1 MIDIDSL
8 IAHQIE
14 VEPYS
19 LEDDFDKLKKA
30 DFSDGLYRNGE
41 EYHGFQ
47 LLLRQ
52 TMQHPI
58 LSKKQEQEYFAVI
71 QNGADDA
78 SKLEARNQI
87 IIHNQKLVLSIA
99 MRYRGRGLELE
110 DLIQEGNLGLIA
122 ASQRFDPAKGF
133 KFSTYAI
140 WWIRQAILRAIEEKA
155 DIVRKPSYLFYQKS
169 RILRAREE
177 LFRFL
182 GREPDM
188 DELTQACGISRSKL
202 ENIFLSLQAETYL
215 DADLETDY
223 DGVDTVGSFIPDER
237 ISTPAEIVSDRVF
250 EEQLEELLSAHFSK
264 KKFNI
269 IKRRLGFDG
278 GEPETLEK
286 IGKRFHLSRE
296 RVRQIEKELKDIA
309 GTNPQGDSII
319 EKLSKSKKALQRKK
333 GRCQVCGKRL
343 SRDKWQYCSDQCR
356 EKIIAKHQ
364 ITATSVDRQKHPPI
378 LSNKRDSVSLSSTS
392 DLPVRTSLLTPT
404 TQYTQTSEQRQLTLF
419 PLPEKEIKKSK
430 KRLNRKSTINKK
442 DEVCVQLT
450 LLPV

>member
-8 IAHQIE
+8 IARDQIE
-14 VEPYS
+14 VEPYQ
-19 LEDDFDKLKKA
+19 LEH
-30 DFSDGLYRNGE
+30 DFSDVLYRNGE

-58 LSKKQEQEYFAVI
+58 LSKEQEQEYFSVI
-71 QNGADDA
+71 QNGADNA

-99 MRYRGRGLELE
+99 MRYRGRGLELS
-110 DLIQEGNLGLIA
+110 DLIQEGNLGLIVA
-122 ASQRFDPAKGF
+122 IDKFDPDKGF

-140 WWIRQAILRAIEEKA
+140 WWVKQAIIRAIEEKA
-155 DIVRKPSYLFYQKS
+155 AVVRKPSYLYYQKS
-169 RILRAREE
+169 RIFRAREE

-188 DELTQACGISRSKL
+188 DELTEACGISRSKL
-202 ENIFLSLQAETYL
+202 ENIFLKLQAETYL

-223 DGVDTVGSFIPDER
+223 DGVDTVGSFIADER

-250 EEQLEELLSAHFSK
+250 EKQLEELLKSHFDK

-309 GTNPQGDSII
+309 GTNPQGDSISTII
-319 EKLSKSKKALQRKK
+319 EKLAKSKKAYERKK
-333 GRCQVCGKRL
+333 KRCQVCGKAL
-343 SRDKWQYCSDQCR
+343 KSNQWQYCSDQCR
-356 EKIIAKHQ
+356 ETIIAKHKPIETSKQ
-364 ITATSVDRQKHPPI
+364 EVSKDFSAKGFTAKPKNPQQ
-378 LSNKRDSVSLSSTS
+378 NLSS
-392 DLPVRTSLLTPT
+392 D
-404 TQYTQTSEQRQLTLF
+404 EQRELTLF
-419 PLPEKEIKKSK
+419 PLPESK
-430 KRLNRKSTINKK
+430 KLRRRRNRQVTQKQMEN
-442 DEVCVQLT
+442 VGLQLT
-450 LLPV
+450 LFPLER

>member
-8 IAHQIE
+8 IARDQIE
-14 VEPYS
+14 VEPYR
-19 LEDDFDKLKKA
+19 LEDNFDKLKEA

-41 EYHGFQ
+41 NYHGFQ

-71 QNGADDA
+71 QNGADNA

-99 MRYRGRGLELE
+99 MRYRGRGMELE
-110 DLIQEGNLGLIA
+110 DLIQEGNLGLIVA
-122 ASQRFDPAKGF
+122 IQRFDPAKGF

-140 WWIRQAILRAIEEKA
+140 WWVRQAIIRAIEEKA
-155 DIVRKPSYLFYQKS
+155 NVVRKPSYLYYQKS
-169 RILRAREE
+169 RISKAREE

-182 GREPDM
+182 GREPDFS
-188 DELTQACGISRSKL
+188 ELAEACGMSRSKL
-202 ENIFLSLQAETYL
+202 EKILLSLQAETYL
-215 DADLETDY
+215 DADLETDD
-223 DGVDTVGSFIPDER
+223 DGVDTISSFIADER
-237 ISTPAEIVSDRVF
+237 IATPAEIVSDRVF
-250 EEQLEELLSAHFSK
+250 EEQLEELLSAHFNK

-286 IGKRFHLSRE
+286 IGKRFKLSRE

-309 GTNPQGDSII
+309 GNNPQGDSISTII

-364 ITATSVDRQKHPPI
+364 ITATSMDKQKHPPI
-378 LSNKRDSVSLSSTS
+378 LSKS
-392 DLPVRTSLLTPT
+392 DLPV
-404 TQYTQTSEQRQLTLF
+404 QYTQTSEQRQLTLF
-419 PLPEKEIKKSK
+419 PLPEKEIKKRK
-430 KRLNRKSTINKK
+430 KRLKRKSTTKMK